1 MMVLR
6 GSASAV
12 SALSLSSADIL
23 TMGSL
28 TLPIDE
34 IALRVATCWWRDLR
48 PHFVHIIDVCPVRY
62 VNYVLYEPSLLL

>member
-1 MMVLR
+1 MMVLS

-28 TLPIDE
+28 TLPIGE

-48 PHFVHIIDVCPVRY
+48 PDFAHIIDVCPVRY